1 VLFSKRGE
9 ILPKVQSINRFEN
22 SRSRLF
28 REHRTAQER
37 RAQFLKNYAWIIL
50 LCLLLIAL
58 LMPALTV
65 VLAVL
70 FLIVCLLSLPL
81 KKEAN
86 WLLREPIHEKNEKE
100 MCQLKSS
107 ERENAGILYLGN
119 AVDYENKALWFS
131 QADLVTHGLILGTTG
146 SGKTQLLL
154 GMMHQFAAIG
164 SGFIFC
170 DGKGDVKTW
179 FYLYSIAKQLGLED
193 NIMVIN
199 FLTAGQT
206 KIGKSAKFS
215 NTLNPFSCG
224 SSDALMEIISGF
236 MGGSGNDS
244 SMWRGRAEALGRCLL
259 RALCELRDNGEIDL
273 SIDVIRSQ
281 LPLNKLEKLAH
292 HPGLS
297 DFAKEGIEYY
307 LGELPAWNAY
317 KEASEQDTNEGENAK
332 NDAKKTAYEQHGYL
346 TMQFTKTLEMLSG
359 TYAHITRTD
368 LAEVD
373 FKDIITNRRIL
384 YIMLPSLEKSPES
397 LKDLGRMIVTSI
409 RNALAGLLGGD
420 QLTGDKQFLLDA
432 KPTHAD
438 SPFGIFLDE
447 YGSYAVDGFGDIG
460 AQARSLNISVWF
472 AGQEFDSFKKG
483 SDIEASRILS
493 NTGIKIFM
501 KTESDTTTQIANERA
516 GETYVYAANHVK
528 LNDSG
533 FSDKTVVTGSYSAQK
548 VKRITKEDLVSQKPG
563 ECHVFFG
570 ESLWRVKAFYGDF
583 TLPQRTHVNH
593 FIKIK
598 SKQDSE
604 EWSPM
609 AADLWVKEAKGATHP
624 DNMSASLIRY
634 LNEEER
640 FIETI

>member
-1 VLFSKRGE
+1 MSEGRASKS
-9 ILPKVQSINRFEN
+9 QSINRFEN
-22 SRSRLF
+22 SRSKLF
-28 REHRTAQER
+28 REHRTSRER
-37 RAQFLKNYAWIIL
+37 RAAFFKNYAWMILVACL
-50 LCLLLIAL
+50 LCTL

-65 VLAVL
+65 VLALL
-70 FLIVCLLSLPL
+70 FLIVFLFSLPL
-81 KKEAN
+81 RKSAN
-86 WLLREPIHEKNEKE
+86 WLLRQPLYDKNEKDRDE
-100 MCQLKSS
+100 LTRSD
-107 ERENAGILYLGN
+107 REKLGIMYLGN
-119 AVDYENKALWFS
+119 ARDVDNKALWFS
-131 QADLVTHGLILGTTG
+131 KADLVTHGLVLGTTG

-154 GMMHQFAAIG
+154 GMMNQFAAIG

-170 DGKGDVKTW
+170 DGKGDVTTW
-179 FYLYSIAKQLGLED
+179 FYLYSIAKELGLED
-193 NIMVIN
+193 NITVIN

-206 KIGKSAKFS
+206 QIGKSAKFS

-224 SSDALMEIISGF
+224 SSDALMEMISGF

-259 RALCELRDNGEIDL
+259 RALCELRDAGEIDL
-273 SIDVIRSQ
+273 SIDVIRSS
-281 LPLNKLEKLAH
+281 LPLNQLEKLAD
-292 HPGLS
+292 HPNLS
-297 DFAKEGIEYY
+297 DFAKEGIQYY

-317 KEASEQDTNEGENAK
+317 KEASKLNTEEAIIAA

-359 TYAHITRTD
+359 TYAHITKTD

-384 YIMLPSLEKSPES
+384 YVMLPSLEKSPES
-397 LKDLGRMIVTSI
+397 LKDLGRMVVTSI

-420 QLTGDKQFLLDA
+420 QLTGEKQFLLDA
-432 KPTHAD
+432 KPTHAE

-516 GETYVYAANHVK
+516 GEAYVYAANHVK
-528 LNDSG
+528 LNDNG
-533 FSDKTVVTGSYSAQK
+533 LSDKTVETGSYSVQK
-548 VKRITKEDLVSQKPG
+548 VKRITKDDLVCQKPG

-583 TLPQRTHVNH
+583 ALPERTHVNH
-593 FIKIK
+593 FIKLK
-598 SKQDSE
+598 PKRDDDM
-604 EWSPM
+604 WSPM
-609 AADLWVKEAKGATHP
+609 AVESWLETTKDLTHP
-624 DNMSASLIRY
+624 DNMAPDLISF
-634 LNEEER
+634 LNDEESTVEA
-640 FIETI
+640 T